1 MYAVIQT
8 GGKQYRV
15 EEGERLAVERLGSA
29 GEVELAPV
37 LVVDGDRVLATPKQL
52 EAARVSARVV
62 SDARGPKIMGFTYRP
77 KTNNRRRWGHRQRYS
92 LIEITAISAGGARR
106 AAPAKEPARDTPEK
120 APAAKKTPAKKAGGT
135 KKTQSSG
142 PATKKS
148 PGKKAPAKKR
158 PPKKA

>member
-15 EEGERLAVERLGSA
+15 EEGEQLAVERLGSA

-62 SDARGPKIMGFTYRP
+62 SDARGPKITGFSYKP
-77 KTNNRRRWGHRQRYS
+77 KTNNRRHWGHRQRYS
-92 LIEITAISAGGARR
+92 VIEITAISAGGARR
-106 AAPAKEPARDTPEK
+106 AAPAGEKPEK

-135 KKTQSSG
+135 KKA
-142 PATKKS
+142 PATKKA
-148 PGKKAPAKKR
+148 PVKKAPAKKR

>member
-1 MYAVIQT
+1 MYAVIKS

-15 EEGERLAVERLGSA
+15 EEGEQLAVELLGAA

-37 LVVDGDRVLATPKQL
+37 LVVDGDRVLATPKEL

-62 SDARGPKIMGFTYRP
+62 DEARGPKVTGFTYKP

-92 LIEITAISAGGARR
+92 LIEITGISAGGAPRKV
-106 AAPAKEPARDTPEK
+106 PAEK
-120 APAAKKTPAKKAGGT
+120 AAPAKKAGPA
-135 KKTQSSG
+135 KKTT
-142 PATKKS
+142 ATR
-148 PGKKAPAKKR
+148 KAPAKKR